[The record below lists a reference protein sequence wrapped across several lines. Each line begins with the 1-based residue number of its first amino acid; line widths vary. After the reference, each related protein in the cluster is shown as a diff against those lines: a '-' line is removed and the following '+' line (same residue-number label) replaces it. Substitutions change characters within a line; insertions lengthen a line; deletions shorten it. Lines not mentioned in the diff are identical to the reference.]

1 LTKIAIGFL
10 LFCSI
15 TFNYCFSQKVNSN
28 DIFLGEIIQDY
39 LSSNYPDESFINYIY
54 IGINRQ
60 RLYYFKDGQLSN
72 IYEVSTAKKGAGN
85 SYSSNQTPVGLH
97 FIKKKI
103 GDNAPIGTLFKNKKS
118 TGKIVE
124 IHKNEISDAQ
134 DQITSRV
141 LVLSGKEQGL
151 NKGKNLDTFS
161 RRIYIHGTSDEASIG
176 YAKSHGCI
184 RMRNTDIVNI
194 FDLVNESMLV
204 ILIDN

>member
-103 GDNAPIGTLFKNKKS
+103 GDNAPIGTLFKKKR
-118 TGKIVE
+118 TRRKE
-124 IHKNEISDAQ
+124 NQKKDKN
-134 DQITSRV
+134 
-141 LVLSGKEQGL
+141 
-151 NKGKNLDTFS
+151 
-161 RRIYIHGTSDEASIG
+161 
-176 YAKSHGCI
+176 
-184 RMRNTDIVNI
+184 
-194 FDLVNESMLV
+194 
-204 ILIDN
+204 